1 MKIVA
6 AGESAISIGHI
17 AYESEVLTFIDL
29 FDETRRLN
37 FLDY

>member
-17 AYESEVLTFIDL
+17 AYVV
-29 FDETRRLN
+29 R
-37 FLDY
+37 